1 MKTVLKI
8 VIEMN
13 ASISIFKI
21 ICQKLQEISRINT
34 KLRDGLSQK
43 NVDFSRKRIFLA
55 FDIPSEEQM

>member
-1 MKTVLKI
+1 MVLKI

-21 ICQKLQEISRINT
+21 ICQKLQEISRVNT

-43 NVDFSRKRIFLA
+43 HVDFSRKRIFLA

>member
-1 MKTVLKI
+1 MVLKI

-13 ASISIFKI
+13 ASITIFKI